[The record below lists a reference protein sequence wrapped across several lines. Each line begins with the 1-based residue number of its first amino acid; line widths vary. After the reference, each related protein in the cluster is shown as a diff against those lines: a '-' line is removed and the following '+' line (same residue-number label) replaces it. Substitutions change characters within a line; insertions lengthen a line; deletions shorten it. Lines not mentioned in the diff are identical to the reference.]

1 MNPTLWSRRVLTTTL
16 RKVIPMSLYLRR
28 RPLSPQLAPGRL
40 QDYLQAIRDRA
51 DLPGAVLEVGCFRG
65 ATTVVAAKMLRDM
78 GQSSRQYM
86 CVDTFEGFV
95 ADQFEVDVEHGT
107 PESFGT
113 GFSQNPKEIF
123 ERTMRHFD
131 VSVEAVQADIVQVD
145 PSILPARVAV
155 CLMDVDLAVPI
166 REGLAKVRPL
176 MAEGG
181 VMLVDDCDEGTD
193 WRGAR
198 VGYEEYMQ
206 AEGLEPRYTA
216 SGFGVVD
223 C

>member
-1 MNPTLWSRRVLTTTL
+1 MLTQALRRFV
-16 RKVIPMSLYLRR
+16 PMSLYLRR
-28 RPLSPQLAPGRL
+28 RPLTPQLAPERL
-40 QDYLQAIRDRA
+40 ADYLQALRDRA
-51 DLPGAVLEVGCFRG
+51 ELPGAVLEVGCFRG
-65 ATTVVAAKMLRDM
+65 ATTVVAGKMLREM
-78 GQSSRQYM
+78 GQDRRYV

-95 ADQFEVDVEHGT
+95 PDQFEVDVEHGT
-107 PESFGT
+107 PESFGS
-113 GFSQNPKEIF
+113 GFSQNPLETF
-123 ERTMRHFD
+123 ERTMRHFGLQ
-131 VSVEAVQADIVQVD
+131 VEAIQADIVAID
-145 PSILPARVAV
+145 PARLPQQVSV

-176 MAEGG
+176 MVPGG

-206 AEGLEPRYTA
+206 AVGETPRYTN

>member
-1 MNPTLWSRRVLTTTL
+1 MLTETL
-16 RKVIPMSLYLRR
+16 RRIVPMSLYLRR
-28 RPLSPQLAPGRL
+28 RPLTPQLAPDRL
-40 QDYLQAIRDRA
+40 ADYLQALRDRTE
-51 DLPGAVLEVGCFRG
+51 LPGAVLEVGCFRG
-65 ATTVVAAKMLRDM
+65 ATTVVAGQLLRDL
-78 GQSSRQYM
+78 GQDRPYV

-113 GFSQNPKEIF
+113 GFSENPKETF
-123 ERTMRHFD
+123 ERTMRHFRLP
-131 VSVEAVQADIVQVD
+131 VQAIQADIVKVD
-145 PSILPARVAV
+145 PALLPDQVSV

-176 MAEGG
+176 MVPGG

-198 VGYEEYMQ
+198 VGYEEYMESVGEQ
-206 AEGLEPRYTA
+206 PRYTA

>member
-1 MNPTLWSRRVLTTTL
+1 MLTQALRRFV
-16 RKVIPMSLYLRR
+16 PMSLYLRR
-28 RPLSPQLAPGRL
+28 RPLTPQLAPERL
-40 QDYLQAIRDRA
+40 ADYLQALRDRA
-51 DLPGAVLEVGCFRG
+51 ELPGAVLEVGCFRG
-65 ATTVVAAKMLRDM
+65 ATTVVAGKMLREM
-78 GQSSRQYM
+78 GQDRRYV

-95 ADQFEVDVEHGT
+95 PDQFEVDVEHGT
-107 PESFGT
+107 PESFGS
-113 GFSQNPKEIF
+113 GFSQNPLETF
-123 ERTMRHFD
+123 ERTMRHFGLQ
-131 VSVEAVQADIVQVD
+131 VEAIQADIVAID
-145 PSILPARVAV
+145 PARLPQQVSV

-176 MAEGG
+176 MVPGG

-206 AEGLEPRYTA
+206 AVGETPRYTA